1 MKEQNKKRQAG
12 VWLDTGKA
20 LIIATD
26 SDDENGTY
34 AIQDKM
40 KAGENQ
46 SGGSEHSM
54 NNAKQ
59 TDLLKFFKSL
69 SGKLSNY
76 SELLIFGPGKSQE
89 QFQNHLEEDTQ
100 FKGKK
105 ISISSADHLTEPQMI
120 AKVREFFK

>member
-1 MKEQNKKRQAG
+1 MKEQHKKQQAG
-12 VWLDTGKA
+12 VWIDTGKA
-20 LIIATD
+20 WVIAPD
-26 SDDENGTY
+26 PDGESGAY
-34 AIQDKM
+34 SIQDKI

-69 SGKLSNY
+69 SGKLSGFD
-76 SELLIFGPGKSQE
+76 ELFIFGPGKSQE
-89 QFQNHLEEDTQ
+89 QLHNHLKEDGQ
-100 FKGKK
+100 FKNKK
-105 ISISSADHLTEPQMI
+105 ISISSADHLTEPQML